1 MESLKKHILKLEN
14 DLLKPEIRESV
25 EKTSELL
32 IDGFTEFTSSG
43 YIYNYN
49 MGQVIDE
56 GTNLQEMDWAITD
69 FEINQ
74 LSNDCVLATYRLTK
88 NSESDENKKY
98 SLRSSIWKCFDGKWK
113 MIFHQGT
120 LAKKFK

>member
-1 MESLKKHILKLEN
+1 MESLKRQILQLEN
-14 DLLKPEIRESV
+14 DLLKPEIRQSI

-32 IDGFTEFTSSG
+32 SDGFTEFCSSG
-43 YIYNYN
+43 YIYHYN
-49 MGQVIDE
+49 TGQAINE
-56 GTNLQEMDWAITD
+56 GTDLQEMDWEITD

-74 LSNDCVLATYRLTK
+74 LSNDCVLATYRLIK
-88 NSESDENKKY
+88 HSELNENKKY

-120 LAKKFK
+120 LTYKF

>member
-14 DLLKPEIRESV
+14 DLLKSDIRQSV

-32 IDGFTEFTSSG
+32 IDGFIEFTSSG
-43 YIYNYN
+43 YVYKYNI
-49 MGQVIDE
+49 GQVIDK
-56 GTNLQEMDWAITD
+56 GTNLQEMDWEITD

-74 LSNDCVLATYRLTK
+74 LSNDCVLATYRLIK
-88 NSESDENKKY
+88 HSELNENKKY
-98 SLRSSIWKCFDGKWK
+98 SLRSSIWKCFDSKWK

-120 LAKKFK
+120 LTSKI

>member
-1 MESLKKHILKLEN
+1 MESLKKHILKLEK
-14 DLLKPEIRESV
+14 DLLKPEIRQSV

-43 YIYNYN
+43 NIYNYN
-49 MGQVIDE
+49 IGQVIDE
-56 GTNLQEMDWAITD
+56 GANLQEMDWEITD

-74 LSNDCVLATYRLTK
+74 LSNDCVLATYRLIK
-88 NSESDENKKY
+88 HSKLDENRKY

-120 LAKKFK
+120 LISKQ

>member
-1 MESLKKHILKLEN
+1 MELLKKHILKLEN
-14 DLLKPEIRESV
+14 YLLKPEIRQSV

-49 MGQVIDE
+49 IGQVIDE
-56 GTNLQEMDWAITD
+56 GANLQEMEWEITD
-69 FEINQ
+69 FEINS
-74 LSNDCVLATYRLTK
+74 LSNECVLATYRLIK
-88 NSESDENKKY
+88 HSELNENKKY
-98 SLRSSIWKCFDGKWK
+98 SIRSSIWKCFDGKWK

-120 LAKKFK
+120 LTAKL

>member
-1 MESLKKHILKLEN
+1 MELIKKHILKLEN
-14 DLLKPEIRESV
+14 DLLKPEIRQSV

-43 YIYNYN
+43 NIYYYN
-49 MGQVIDE
+49 IGQVINE
-56 GTNLQEMDWAITD
+56 GDDLQEIDWEITD
-69 FEINQ
+69 FEINT

-88 NSESDENKKY
+88 HSELNENKKY
-98 SLRSSIWKCFDGKWK
+98 SLRSSIWKCFEGKWK

-120 LAKKFK
+120 LTSQL

>member
-1 MESLKKHILKLEN
+1 MKLLKNHILKLEN
-14 DLLKPEIRESV
+14 DLLKPEIRQSV
-25 EKTSELL
+25 EEVSELL
-32 IDGFTEFTSSG
+32 SDGFTEFTSSG

-49 MGQVIDE
+49 TGQVIDE
-56 GTNLQEMDWAITD
+56 GTDLQDMDWKIRD

-74 LSNDCVLATYRLTK
+74 LSKDCILATYILIK
-88 NSESDENKKY
+88 DSELDENRKC

-120 LAKKFK
+120 LTSQL